1 MPFSAVASHSADKIP
16 DMYVQGYEE
25 LGSDFFDQFLTF
37 SPAEAETGDY
47 PLPESTLMKRAKS
60 HFEDASLTSTDDKRK
75 RVVALEDSRQGE
87 SWAMEQRTL
96 KASYSTST
104 DQFCASGR
112 AASDS
117 ELLSLEGIYLDSP
130 QLPAHTQTSLPTS
143 PTQVPVSTLRR
154 KNRIVGSLSRTFNR
168 GASSLD
174 KSALRSPIRKAKS
187 IPAMM
192 QNSNQNNNSF
202 DLWGQ
207 KLDLDAAK
215 FNFDFEQDD
224 APLSPR
230 SSARV
235 PDVLQFSDAYDDQNG
250 ELLDGMSYKHA
261 LTQHFVRPTPYDT
274 PLSTPTLDRFPSRQ
288 TSQQLRLDSA
298 LFPVTPQAPHASSSW
313 SQLPGSPDFN
323 TYGNSTLYPEID
335 PPIWWNHAATAPL
348 AQPSPNNFQTNPQRA
363 TKSLALQLQND
374 LAFDNNEMGY
384 NASGIPNG
392 LMIQMPDTSAQQ
404 SFVLSS
410 PPMLPPQGY
419 FPTPHSQPHQQQHHQ
434 HPQQHHQQH
443 HHQRPNHNRQA
454 SHHAQSRHPQ
464 QSSPIRKSRSGSS
477 DSESPSPSC
486 STPAGFSVRKR
497 KTPKTSKQ
505 STPRTPNTGAVDF
518 VNYTPSDSR
527 KILTGVAPSGSSKTK
542 ARREKEALDK
552 RRKLSQAALRAVR
565 AAGGDVDSLVEQGLF
580 V

>member
-1 MPFSAVASHSADKIP
+1 MPFSAVASHSADKGP
-16 DMYVQGYEE
+16 DMFVQGYEE
-25 LGSDFFDQFLTF
+25 LGSDFFDQFLTY
-37 SPAEAETGDY
+37 SPAEAESGDY
-47 PLPESTLMKRAKS
+47 HLPESTLMKRS
-60 HFEDASLTSTDDKRK
+60 ESDFEYVSLSSTDGGNKP
-75 RVVALEDSRQGE
+75 VVAHKDSWQGE
-87 SWAMEQRTL
+87 TWAMEERPV
-96 KASYSTST
+96 ASYSAST
-104 DQFCASGR
+104 DQFYASER
-112 AASDS
+112 AAISDS

-130 QLPAHTQTSLPTS
+130 RLPAHTQTSLPSS
-143 PTQVPVSTLRR
+143 PTQGPVSTLSTLRR
-154 KNRIVGSLSRTFNR
+154 KNRIVESLSKTFKR
-168 GASSLD
+168 AASNLD

-187 IPAMM
+187 NSAMM
-192 QNSNQNNNSF
+192 RTSHQNNSSL

-207 KLDLDAAK
+207 KLDLDAVK
-215 FNFDFEQDD
+215 FDFDFQQNDM
-224 APLSPR
+224 PLSPP

-235 PDVLQFSDAYDDQNG
+235 PDVLQLSNTIDHQNG
-250 ELLDGMSYKHA
+250 ELLNGMSYKHT
-261 LTQHFVRPTPYDT
+261 LTQHMARPTPYDT

-298 LFPVTPQAPHASSSW
+298 LFPVTPQAPNASSSW

-323 TYGNSTLYPEID
+323 TYENSTIYPGTD

-348 AQPSPNNFQTNPQRA
+348 AQPSPNNFQTGPQRA

-374 LAFDNNEMGY
+374 LAFNNNDIGY
-384 NASGIPNG
+384 NASGMPNG

-404 SFVLSS
+404 SFVLGT

-419 FPTPHSQPHQQQHHQ
+419 FSSPPSQPHQHQ
-434 HPQQHHQQH
+434 LHHHQQH
-443 HHQRPNHNRQA
+443 HHRANHNRQA
-454 SHHAQSRHPQ
+454 SHHARSRHPQ
-464 QSSPIRKSRSGSS
+464 PSTPVRKSRSGSS
-477 DSESPSPSC
+477 DSESPSPNC
-486 STPAGFSVRKR
+486 SASVGFHVRKR

-505 STPRTPNTGAVDF
+505 STPRTPTTGSVDF